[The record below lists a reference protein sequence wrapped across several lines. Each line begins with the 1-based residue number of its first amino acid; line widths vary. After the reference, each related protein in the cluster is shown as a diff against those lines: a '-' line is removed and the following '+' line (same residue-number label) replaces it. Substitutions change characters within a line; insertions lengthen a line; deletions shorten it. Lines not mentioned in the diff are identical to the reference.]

1 MFSILLISLGLN
13 TALMFIL
20 AGLAS
25 VFYGTPAQPI
35 FSTIAVFTVF
45 FDLILPFILL
55 WAHFNRADSTRRPP
69 RYPRRPVGDEAGLD
83 EATARWHLLEALEK
97 HAAVFSYLAAAEQR
111 EKRAAPSEADRAL
124 TAMEQ
129 RQVKNNIY
137 RYQHPYDT
145 DEAALASDW
154 QNVGD
159 DMRLATARFITTTFN
174 GDEVEKHSDGTWYM
188 PRLKLHI
195 EADGSTWKEV

>member
-111 EKRAAPSEADRAL
+111 ENRAAPSEADRAL

-137 RYQHPYDT
+137 RYQHPT
-145 DEAALASDW
+145 TPTKPPWPRTGRTSGTTCAWRRPALSPPLSTVTRW
-154 QNVGD
+154 KNTP
-159 DMRLATARFITTTFN
+159 TAP
-174 GDEVEKHSDGTWYM
+174 GTC
-188 PRLKLHI
+188 R
-195 EADGSTWKEV
+195 A